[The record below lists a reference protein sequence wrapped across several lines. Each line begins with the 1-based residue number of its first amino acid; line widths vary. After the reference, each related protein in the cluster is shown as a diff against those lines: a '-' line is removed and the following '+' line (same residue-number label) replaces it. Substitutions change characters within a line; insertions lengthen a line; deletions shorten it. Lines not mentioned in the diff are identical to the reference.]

1 MPAGA
6 RTDLSGVHGLKLQKG
21 RLPHL
26 FQQGRYGFPDSLMLF
41 TQRVINVVKFLSNGE
56 TFSLFP
62 SLVWHVSILSMH

>member
-26 FQQGRYGFPDSLMLF
+26 SQQGR
-41 TQRVINVVKFLSNGE
+41 
-56 TFSLFP
+56 
-62 SLVWHVSILSMH
+62 